1 MKEKHPHERQGS
13 AFAGRHNRRMSHQDK
28 EITMQAFRSTLLA
41 AAMVAG
47 FAGFAAAAPA
57 TLTVTGEGRV
67 AQAPDMASVS
77 LGVTTEGKTAAEALA
92 ANSTALAA
100 VMARLTQAGIAPGD
114 LQTSGLSLNPNW
126 QNDSSTGGSRIS
138 GYIASNMLTVR
149 VRALDGLGN
158 VLDAAVKDGANTLNG
173 VNFGLADPSPVE
185 AEARKRAVA
194 DAKARAAVLA
204 EAAGVTLGP
213 IVTITEGGGGGNYPA
228 PMFRM
233 AAEAAPVP
241 MAGGEVETAMQVT
254 IVWEIGQ

>member
-1 MKEKHPHERQGS
+1 
-13 AFAGRHNRRMSHQDK
+13 
-28 EITMQAFRSTLLA
+28 MQAFRSTLLA

-213 IVTITEGGGGGNYPA
+213 IVTITEGGGGGGASRSTSPTPA
-228 PMFRM
+228 SGVPLVALSIT
-233 AAEAAPVP
+233 AAA
-241 MAGGEVETAMQVT
+241 
-254 IVWEIGQ
+254 